1 MSFIGQ
7 LLGAGDVI
15 KSVGDAV
22 DKFVTTDKERLE
34 LQIERDKAV
43 QDHEYRM
50 ELLDQQLDIAQTEV
64 NKAEAGNP
72 SLFVA
77 GWRPAIGWVCAA
89 ALAYQFMFYPLLSW
103 FAVVVL
109 GTGKAPPKLE
119 MNDLFPLVFGMLGIA
134 GMRSFDKLK
143 GIDTRQIGDK
153 KPLPGNPDT

>member
-22 DKFVTTDKERLE
+22 DKFMTTDKERLE

-89 ALAYQFMFYPLLSW
+89 ALGYQFMLYPLLSW
-103 FAVVVL
+103 FAVAVL
-109 GTGKAPPKLE
+109 GTGMAPPKLE
-119 MNDLFPLVFGMLGIA
+119 MSELFPLVFGMLGIA

-153 KPLPGNPDT
+153 KPLSGNHDT

>member
-15 KSVGDAV
+15 TAVGDAV

-34 LQIERDKAV
+34 LQIERDKAI

-50 ELLDQQLDIAQTEV
+50 ELLDQQLDIAQTDV

-89 ALAYQFMFYPLLSW
+89 ALGYQFMLYPLLGW
-103 FAVVVL
+103 FAVAVFGVHE
-109 GTGKAPPKLE
+109 APPKL
-119 MNDLFPLVFGMLGIA
+119 NLDDLFPLIFGMLGIA

-143 GIDTRQIGDK
+143 GIDTRRIGAPAK
-153 KPLPGNPDT
+153 APETP

>member
-22 DKFVTTDKERLE
+22 DKFVTTDRERLE
-34 LQIERDKAV
+34 LQIERDKAI

-64 NKAEAGNP
+64 NKAEATNP

-89 ALAYQFMFYPLLSW
+89 ALAYQFMLYPLLSW
-103 FAVVVL
+103 LAITAFGVHE
-109 GTGKAPPKLE
+109 APPRLDMAE
-119 MNDLFPLVFGMLGIA
+119 LFPLVFGMLGIA

-143 GIDTRQIGDK
+143 GIDTRRIGAPT
-153 KPLPGNPDT
+153 KPPEAP

>member
-34 LQIERDKAV
+34 LQIERDKAA

-64 NKAEAGNP
+64 NKAEATNP

-89 ALAYQFMFYPLLSW
+89 ALAYQFMLYPLLSW
-103 FAVVVL
+103 FAVAVL
-109 GTGKAPPKLE
+109 VTDKAPPGLNMSE
-119 MNDLFPLVFGMLGIA
+119 LFPLIFGMLGIA

-143 GIDTRQIGDK
+143 GIDTRQIA
-153 KPLPGNPDT
+153 KPVKAAEMP

>member
-64 NKAEAGNP
+64 NKAEATNP

-89 ALAYQFMFYPLLSW
+89 ALGYQFMLYPLLSW
-103 FAVVVL
+103 FAVAVL
-109 GTGKAPPKLE
+109 GTDKAPPGLNMSE
-119 MNDLFPLVFGMLGIA
+119 LFPLIFGMLGIA

-143 GIDTRQIGDK
+143 GIDTRQIA
-153 KPLPGNPDT
+153 KPVKAAETP